1 MTAYFLAINLHK
13 NKIMLPK
20 TTSDNPKSDS
30 QEPSFTDP
38 AFNKVNQL
46 FAHYRQ
52 WLNRYQTAVTQK
64 VQSVKEWRFTIW
76 AQQYNP
82 SQWCYF
88 TAFSLLIYSAFFS
101 QENWDGV
108 IALIAFIGLLR
119 ELLNIFHKVWETTL
133 GKSVTLIMYASTAN
147 LALAFAAMKINF
159 ITGVEPMPFVFTL
172 GFTTLILMPFWI
184 ALSSIVM
191 FSCGLILANI
201 WLLIRL
207 PLKLFGIQLK
217 IHWED
222 NKHALLTM
230 FMRIILIP
238 FVLFNMLSIMAPYV
252 SQPLEGNSF
261 GFTIGDINKPN
272 FVSET
277 TAESSAGLIKIP
289 VKTQNEAPNKDALML
304 ETEDAE
310 VLKARAQLIDKAIA
324 TFIFYMEAYPYSACK
339 KEADQRSVI
348 VDEFS
353 VLLIS
358 KNAEAKNGYDFVVQ
372 KCEPRYPK

>member
-1 MTAYFLAINLHK
+1 
-13 NKIMLPK
+13 MLPEP
-20 TTSDNPKSDS
+20 TSENAKSDS
-30 QEPSFTDP
+30 EEPSFTDP
-38 AFNKVNQL
+38 TFNKPKQL
-46 FAHYRQ
+46 FAQYHQ
-52 WLNRYQTAVTQK
+52 WLFQYQLALAKK
-64 VQSVKEWRFTIW
+64 VRRIKEWRFTQW

-101 QENWDGV
+101 QENWDSV
-108 IALIAFIGLLR
+108 TALIAFVGLLR

-147 LALAFAAMKINF
+147 LALAFAAMKINL

-184 ALSSIVM
+184 ALSSVVM

-217 IHWED
+217 VHWED
-222 NKHALLTM
+222 KKHALLTM

-238 FVLFNMLSIMAPYV
+238 FVLFNMVSIMAPYV

-261 GFTIGDINKPN
+261 GFTIGDIEKPN
-272 FVSET
+272 FISEA
-277 TAESSAGLIKIP
+277 TAESSAGLTNIP
-289 VKTQNEAPNKDALML
+289 LETKDEAPDKDALTL

-310 VLKARAQLIDKAIA
+310 ALKARALFIDNAIA
-324 TFIFYMEAYPYSACK
+324 TFIFYMEAYPYSACQ
-339 KEADQRSVI
+339 KEAYQRSVI
-348 VDEFS
+348 LDDFS

-372 KCEPRYPK
+372 KCEPRYPN

>member
-1 MTAYFLAINLHK
+1 
-13 NKIMLPK
+13 MLPEPTTAESK
-20 TTSDNPKSDS
+20 QTSDTNP
-30 QEPSFTDP
+30 EPNTHP
-38 AFNKVNQL
+38 HQTKYI
-46 FAHYRQ
+46 FAGYKE
-52 WLNRYQTAVTQK
+52 WITRYQLALANRFRRIK
-64 VQSVKEWRFTIW
+64 DWRFTQW

-88 TAFSLLIYSAFFS
+88 IAFSLMMYAGFFS
-101 QENWDGV
+101 VENWDSV
-108 IALIAFIGLLR
+108 IAVIAFVGLVR

-147 LALAFAAMKINF
+147 LALAFAAMKINL

-184 ALSSIVM
+184 ALSSVVM
-191 FSCGLILANI
+191 FSFGLILANL

-217 IHWED
+217 VHWED
-222 NKHALLTM
+222 KKHALLTM

-238 FVLFNMLSIMAPYV
+238 FVLFNMLSIMAPYI
-252 SQPLEGNSF
+252 SKPLEGNTF
-261 GFTIGDINKPN
+261 GLTIGSIERPG
-272 FVSET
+272 FVEENRTPEHSE
-277 TAESSAGLIKIP
+277 EAG
-289 VKTQNEAPNKDALML
+289 ADALML

-310 VLKARAQLIDKAIA
+310 ALKARALLIDNAIA
-324 TFIFYMEAYPYSACK
+324 MFIYYMEAYPYSACQK
-339 KEADQRSVI
+339 TSNQRSVI
-348 VDEFS
+348 LDDFS

-358 KNAEAKNGYDFVVQ
+358 KNPEAKNGYDYVVQ